1 MNSTIDYYDRNAD
14 EYFGRTANVTF
25 DEIYS
30 RFLKYIPAGGRI
42 MDLGCGSGRDVKWFC
57 DHGYEAYGLD
67 ASRELVSRA
76 SDEYDIP
83 VFTGLIEEWTT
94 STQFDGVWCCAS
106 LMHLDDSALEQFF
119 VNLKYN
125 LKPGGVVFMSVK
137 TGIQTG
143 LDEQGR
149 YLRDFTEG
157 DVHEIINQHSK
168 LEVRE
173 IWYTEDKLA
182 RDTFRWMNVII
193 ENIMDTEGYL

>member
-1 MNSTIDYYDRNAD
+1 MSSTIDYYDRNAG
-14 EYFGRTANVTF
+14 EYFARTSDVIF

-30 RFLKYIPAGGRI
+30 RFLRYIPDGGRI
-42 MDLGCGSGRDVKWFC
+42 MDLGCGSGRDVKWFR

-67 ASRELVSRA
+67 ASRELVSKA

-94 STQFDGVWCCAS
+94 ATPFDGVWCCAS
-106 LMHLDDSALEQFF
+106 LMHLDDSALERFF

-125 LKPGGVVFMSVK
+125 LKTGGVLFMSVK
-137 TGIQTG
+137 SCIETG

-149 YLRDFTEG
+149 YLRNFTEE
-157 DVHEIINQHSK
+157 DVREIINRHSE

-173 IWYTEDKLA
+173 LWYTEDKLA
-182 RDTFRWMNVII
+182 RDTFKWMNVII
-193 ENIMDTEGYL
+193 ENKMDTED

>member
-1 MNSTIDYYDRNAD
+1 MNSTIEFYDRNAD
-14 EYFGRTANVTF
+14 EYFDRTADVTF

-30 RFLKYIPAGGRI
+30 RFLKYIPAGGRV

-83 VFTGLIEEWTT
+83 VFAGLIEEWTT
-94 STQFDGVWCCAS
+94 STPFDGVWCCAS

-119 VNLKYN
+119 ENLKYN
-125 LKPGGVVFMSVK
+125 LKPGGVLFMSVK
-137 TGIQTG
+137 SGIETG

-149 YLRDFTEG
+149 YFRDFTED
-157 DVHEIINQHSK
+157 DVHEIITQHGEFELK
-168 LEVRE
+168 EL
-173 IWYTEDKLA
+173 WYTEDKLE

-193 ENIMDTEGYL
+193 ENKKNTED